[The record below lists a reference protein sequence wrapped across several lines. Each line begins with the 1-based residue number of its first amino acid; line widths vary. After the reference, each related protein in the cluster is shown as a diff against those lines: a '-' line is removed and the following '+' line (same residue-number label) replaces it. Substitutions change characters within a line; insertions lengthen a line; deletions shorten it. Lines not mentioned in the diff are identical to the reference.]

1 MSRDN
6 ILLTPGPLTT
16 TLRTKLAMLNDW
28 GSWDQDFKNITAQLR
43 ESLLKIIKDEGDYA
57 VIPMQG
63 SGTFSVEAAIGTVVS
78 KKDHLLVLDNGAYCK
93 RMAAI
98 SEKMGIQT
106 TVLSFPEAQS
116 VDVETVE
123 KALKSDSSITHVG
136 LIHCETGTGILNPLQ
151 AISDLC
157 RRKNIGL
164 IVDAMSSFGAYP
176 IEATTLQFDALIAA
190 SGKCLE
196 GVPGMG
202 FVFLRKAII
211 ENCQDNSPSVALD
224 LYDQYHYMEK
234 TGQWRFTPPTHVV
247 VALHEAILQFF
258 EEGGQPTRLARYQA
272 NSNVLLEGMRQL
284 GIQPFLQESD
294 LSAIIITFLAPE
306 SAQYAFKTLYEVT
319 KAEGFMLYPGK
330 LTEVETFRIGSI
342 GAINAVEMR
351 QAVNA
356 IAYALKEMGI
366 VESI

>member
-1 MSRDN
+1 MSRDK

-28 GSWDQDFKNITAQLR
+28 GSWDDDFKAITAKLR
-43 ESLLKIIKDEGDYA
+43 AALLKIIKDSGDYA
-57 VIPMQG
+57 VVPLQG
-63 SGTFSVEAAIGTVVS
+63 SGTFSVEAAIGTVLP
-78 KKDHLLVLDNGAYCK
+78 KNGHILVLDNGAYCK

-98 SEKMGIQT
+98 ANKMGRKT
-106 TVLSFPEAQS
+106 TLLSFDEAEKVS
-116 VDVETVE
+116 VASVREVLEADAT
-123 KALKSDSSITHVG
+123 ITHVG
-136 LIHCETGTGILNPLQ
+136 VIHCETGTGIINPLQ

-157 RRKNIGL
+157 QELQVGL

-176 IEATTLQFDALIAA
+176 IETTELQFDALVAA

-211 ENCQDNSPSVALD
+211 ADCADNSPSVALD
-224 LYDQYHYMEK
+224 LYDQYHYMER

-247 VALHEAILQFF
+247 VALYEAILQFF
-258 EEGGQPTRLARYQA
+258 EEGGQPARLKRYLN
-272 NSNVLLEGMRQL
+272 NSSVLLAGMREL
-284 GIQPFLQESD
+284 GIKPFLNSED

-306 SAQYAFKTLYEVT
+306 SAQYDFSKLYAVT
-319 KAEGFMLYPGK
+319 KKEGFMLYPGK
-330 LTEVETFRIGSI
+330 LTEVETFRVGSI
-342 GAINAVEMR
+342 GAISDIEMR

-356 IAYALKEMGI
+356 IAYALNAMNI
-366 VESI
+366 